1 MYAGSIPTPASSIR
15 KFVPSVISRKITP
28 FARMVKLVDTRDLKS
43 LGPKTPIPVRF
54 RFRAPPQHSEN
65 ADSHMIVYDLECE
78 NSHRFEGWFGSAGD
92 YDQQLAGKLLS
103 CPMCNSGN
111 VVRRPSASYVNTGA
125 VERPSRERPNP
136 PDSSSVNV
144 PRQYANVA
152 PEIVAKVIEHI
163 VKNTED
169 VGNRFPEEARKIYY
183 NEAPERHIRGTA
195 SARDVAS
202 LRDEGIDVVS
212 LPVPPHLVNKTH

>member
-1 MYAGSIPTPASSIR
+1 
-15 KFVPSVISRKITP
+15 
-28 FARMVKLVDTRDLKS
+28 
-43 LGPKTPIPVRF
+43 
-54 RFRAPPQHSEN
+54 
-65 ADSHMIVYDLECE
+65 MIVYDLECE
-78 NSHRFEGWFGSAGD
+78 NSHRFEGWFGSADD
-92 YDQQLAGKLLS
+92 YDTQLSGKILS

-125 VERPSRERPNP
+125 VEKPSREKQKGMGGGAQ
-136 PDSSSVNV
+136 
-144 PRQYANVA
+144 QYANVS
-152 PEIVAKVIEHI
+152 PEIVARLIEHI

-169 VGNRFPEEARKIYY
+169 VGNRFPEEARKIHY

-195 SARDVAS
+195 TSQDVAS